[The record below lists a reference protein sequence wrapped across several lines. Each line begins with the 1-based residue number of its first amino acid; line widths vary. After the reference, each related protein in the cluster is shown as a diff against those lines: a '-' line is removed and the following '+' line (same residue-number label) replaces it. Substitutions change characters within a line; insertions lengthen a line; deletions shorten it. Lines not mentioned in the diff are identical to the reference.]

1 MMGQKDK
8 EPKVLTPGAMQA
20 VKLCYH
26 CVSIEKKLS
35 QKKNPCR
42 ALAKGGGIFRGVS
55 ALFPEP
61 PKSPKIRG
69 GNLSGGGNLR
79 PGTVRDLTKMVPG

>member
-42 ALAKGGGIFRGVS
+42 ALAKGGG
-55 ALFPEP
+55 
-61 PKSPKIRG
+61 
-69 GNLSGGGNLR
+69 NLSGGF
-79 PGTVRDLTKMVPG
+79 GTFPRTAKIAENQGGESFRGGKFTAWDCT